1 MIDHVLIK
9 QLELFL
15 TFLKKLNPKDLYEL
29 EHGISKIG
37 FVIQPVNEVY
47 TFAETEACARYVQEL
62 QLMTS
67 RQQCME
73 YFDKLNLQKKDLEG
87 ILKSLGVPFNKKDN
101 KSKLQSKIIE
111 SIVGKK
117 LRDEAIINK

>member
-1 MIDHVLIK
+1 MIDNVLIK

-15 TFLKKLNPKDLYEL
+15 TYLKKLTAQDLYEL

-37 FVIQPVNEVY
+37 FVMQPVGEVC
-47 TFAETEACARYVQEL
+47 TFTETEAYTHYVQEL
-62 QLMTS
+62 HLMTT
-67 RQQCME
+67 REQCME

-87 ILKSLGVPFNKKDN
+87 ILKCLGVPFNKKDN

-111 SIVGKK
+111 STVGKK

>member
-1 MIDHVLIK
+1 MINHVLIK

-15 TFLKKLNPKDLYEL
+15 TFLKKLNAQDLYEL

-37 FVIQPVNEVY
+37 FVMQPANEVY
-47 TFAETEACARYVQEL
+47 AYTETEAYTHYVQEL
-62 QLMTS
+62 QLMTT
-67 RQQCME
+67 REQCME

-87 ILKSLGVPFNKKDN
+87 ILKCLGVPFNKKDN
-101 KSKLQSKIIE
+101 KSKLQSRIIE
-111 SIVGKK
+111 STVGKK

>member
-1 MIDHVLIK
+1 MALRQLIK

-15 TFLKKLNPKDLYEL
+15 TYLKKLTPQDFYEL

-37 FVIQPVNEVY
+37 FVMKSVG
-47 TFAETEACARYVQEL
+47 EACTFTEKEAYTHYVQEL
-62 QLMTS
+62 HLMTT
-67 RQQCME
+67 REQCME

-87 ILKSLGVPFNKKDN
+87 ILKCFGVPFNKKDN

-111 SIVGKK
+111 STVGKK

>member
-1 MIDHVLIK
+1 MIDNILIK

-15 TFLKKLNPKDLYEL
+15 TYLKKLNTQDLYQL

-37 FVIQPVNEVY
+37 FVMQPASEVCAF
-47 TFAETEACARYVQEL
+47 TETEAYTHYVQEL
-62 QLMTS
+62 QLLTT
-67 RQQCME
+67 REECIE

-87 ILKSLGVPFNKKDN
+87 ILKCLCVPFNKKDN

-111 SIVGKK
+111 STVGKK

>member
-1 MIDHVLIK
+1 MIDNVLIK

-15 TFLKKLNPKDLYEL
+15 TYLKKLNTQDLYQL

-37 FVIQPVNEVY
+37 FVMQPVGEVC
-47 TFAETEACARYVQEL
+47 TFTETEAYTHYVQEL
-62 QLMTS
+62 QLLTT
-67 RQQCME
+67 REECIE

-87 ILKSLGVPFNKKDN
+87 ILKCLGVPFNKKDN

-111 SIVGKK
+111 STVGKK